1 MSRVKLLVAMNT
13 LIVALNDE
21 RAYFEWIELVPDQP
35 TLEDF
40 QDIAEDNDLYAEA
53 CLLFRQL
60 FKRYGKSGFYISGD
74 YVVY

>member
-1 MSRVKLLVAMNT
+1 MSRVKLLMAMDT
-13 LIVALNDE
+13 VIDAINDE
-21 RAYFEWIELVPDQP
+21 RAYFEWITLIPDQP

-60 FKRYGKSGFYISGD
+60 LKRYGKSGFYIVGD
-74 YVVY
+74 HVIY